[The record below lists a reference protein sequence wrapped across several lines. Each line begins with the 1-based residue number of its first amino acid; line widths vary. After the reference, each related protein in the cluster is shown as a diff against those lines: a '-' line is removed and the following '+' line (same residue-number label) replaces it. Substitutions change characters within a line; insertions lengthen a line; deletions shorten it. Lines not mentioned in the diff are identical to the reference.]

1 LADRPLRL
9 RRYQRA
15 CWWLARGVHILPL
28 KPCSKHIQ
36 PGYGPRQAHIDDLSL
51 ARKWFLNT
59 DANLGVVLGSGAG
72 LAVADWDDF
81 PSYRLWRAS
90 LGAAVDTLT
99 EQSPRGC
106 HLFFFAPDLPSATG
120 EPAPAHAGG
129 CEFKTGG
136 ACAVFPSTHP
146 SGALYRLVHPAPIAP
161 LDPDSARQLFPFLSG
176 TPVSKSSTA
185 PEISSRP
192 LARGGLVERIKA
204 ARSIRDE
211 VLAAGVA
218 LRPAGSS
225 TLVGLCPFHDD
236 HSPSLWLNPVSGLW
250 GCNRPDCPAAGVHDV
265 INFRALVRGISNRAA
280 IKSLADEL
288 F

>member
-1 LADRPLRL
+1 LADQPLRL
-9 RRYQRA
+9 LRYRQA
-15 CWWLARGVHILPL
+15 CWWLAQGVHILPL
-28 KPCSKHIQ
+28 KPRSKHIQ
-36 PGYGPRQAHIDDLSL
+36 PGYGPRQAHISDPAL

-59 DANLGVVLGSGAG
+59 NANLGVILGSGAG
-72 LAVADWDDF
+72 LAVADWDDL

-90 LGAAVDTLT
+90 LGAAVVTLT

-106 HLFFFAPDLPSATG
+106 HLFFFAPDLPSAIG
-120 EPAPAHAGG
+120 PG
-129 CEFKTGG
+129 CEFKTRG
-136 ACAVFPSTHP
+136 ACAVFPSIHP
-146 SGALYRLVHPAPIAP
+146 SGMLYRLAHPAPIAP

-176 TPVSKSSTA
+176 SRVSKSPTA
-185 PEISSRP
+185 PETASRP
-192 LARGGLVERIKA
+192 LARGGLIERIKA

-211 VLAAGVA
+211 VLATGVA
-218 LRPAGSS
+218 LRPAGSN